1 MEKPTVSTDK
11 RINTFW
17 CIYTVEY
24 HSLINK
30 NELPTHATKIHM
42 GEFLANY
49 TERKWLKNK
58 CYIQWGYFYESLQN
72 SNYVSVIE
80 ED

>member
-1 MEKPTVSTDK
+1 MSIEIFLHECFCGFIYNNLKVEKPTVSTDK

-49 TERKWLKNK
+49 TERK
-58 CYIQWGYFYESLQN
+58 
-72 SNYVSVIE
+72 
-80 ED
+80 